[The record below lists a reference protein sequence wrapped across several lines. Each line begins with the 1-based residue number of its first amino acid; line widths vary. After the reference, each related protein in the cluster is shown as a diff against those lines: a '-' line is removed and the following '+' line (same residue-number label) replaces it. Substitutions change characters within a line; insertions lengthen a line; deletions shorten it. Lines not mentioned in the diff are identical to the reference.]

1 DHPLELPPIGQVDI
15 VGEHGNG
22 DEGGEE
28 KKQRPGPHVSFLSS
42 AAIRGFILAC
52 DILIYDPPRLGRPSL
67 GGVMAKSK
75 LFSLLTR
82 DHLQIAEHHLREG
95 RKDKAAEAY
104 AKGGDFQRA
113 ARLAAETGDEP
124 GAIAYALQGTL
135 GEIPE
140 GYGEASA
147 QEAGE
152 LLAVRGHHQEA
163 ILLFEMAKA
172 FRKAAESAL
181 KLKQFP
187 RAARYYEQAKA
198 WGEAALYYE
207 RANLFNDVLRVLELE
222 SKRLRQD
229 PRAGADPATDLKL
242 RQVDLKRAE
251 ILSRLGRGGEG
262 AALAGRLEAT
272 PKTALM
278 LEQAGKYVE
287 AIQAF
292 LALGKP
298 EEARR
303 LLPKVSDADRRR
315 VAQAYLDA
323 GLSLEAAHLFAA
335 LGHPREAAEAYEA
348 AGDWV
353 KAGAR
358 WEAAREPQRAA
369 TAYPRA
375 GDRDA
380 AAAHYLKAGQP
391 LDAAHLLLAAGD
403 RPQAAR
409 ALMQIQP

>member
-22 DEGGEE
+22 GEGGEE
-28 KKQRPGPHVSFLSS
+28 KEQGPGPHVSFLSS

-163 ILLFEMAKA
+163 ILLFE
-172 FRKAAESAL
+172 
-181 KLKQFP
+181 
-187 RAARYYEQAKA
+187 QAKA

-287 AIQAF
+287 AIPAF

-358 WEAAREPQRAA
+358 WEAARE
-369 TAYPRA
+369 
-375 GDRDA
+375 
-380 AAAHYLKAGQP
+380 
-391 LDAAHLLLAAGD
+391 
-403 RPQAAR
+403 
-409 ALMQIQP
+409 